1 MNTNSTHLSM
11 CEDSVA
17 KLMTNRSESQDDM
30 NKSTADYEFCK
41 MNPGRGRQRGIVKVI
56 HVAKFGDPYLELVLC
71 VNPSKVHTHS
81 SEHTPGAV
89 GSQCCGTRGAVG
101 GLVPCSR
108 AHQSWY

>member
-71 VNPSKVHTHS
+71 VNPSKVHTH
-81 SEHTPGAV
+81 T
-89 GSQCCGTRGAVG
+89 Q
-101 GLVPCSR
+101 
-108 AHQSWY
+108 Q